1 MACCSKPAPSISSD
15 RRQHTELN
23 RISPFPNRCK
33 SFLKDRV
40 EERGG
45 AEDSLDHGIYRA
57 VKEQASSAGL
67 TYDAAAPAY

>member
-1 MACCSKPAPSISSD
+1 
-15 RRQHTELN
+15 
-23 RISPFPNRCK
+23 
-33 SFLKDRV
+33 V